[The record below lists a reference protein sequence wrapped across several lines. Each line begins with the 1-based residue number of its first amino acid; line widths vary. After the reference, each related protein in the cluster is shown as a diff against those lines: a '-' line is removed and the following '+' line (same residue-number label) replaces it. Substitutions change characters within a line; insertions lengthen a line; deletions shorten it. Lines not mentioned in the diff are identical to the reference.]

1 MARVAIGRVGT
12 TVDVATGVCVKTG
25 RPTTQQVT
33 IRGATTPGWV
43 DFLVIFSFLSWL
55 VATSGSSRRY
65 RVDVPF
71 LHEVHDRW
79 RRRNRLAW
87 LVGGGG
93 FVLAVISVVSG
104 KELAGL
110 FLGMAAAGLALGV
123 ANALIDNVG
132 VRQNRAGELVL
143 TRVHQAAADAIADA
157 KVARD

>member
-1 MARVAIGRVGT
+1 M
-12 TVDVATGVCVKTG
+12 
-25 RPTTQQVT
+25 
-33 IRGATTPGWV
+33 ATT
-43 DFLVIFSFLSWL
+43 
-55 VATSGSSRRY
+55 GSSRRY
-65 RVDVPF
+65 RIDVPL

-93 FVLAVISVVSG
+93 FVLAVVSVVSG

-132 VRQNRAGELVL
+132 VRQTRSGELVL
-143 TRVHQAAADAIADA
+143 TRAHQAAVDAIAHAGATAD
-157 KVARD
+157 